1 MLRPLGHR
9 LIVRPE
15 PAAAVSAGGI
25 LIPQTAD
32 KKPAMAGT
40 VISIGRG
47 PATAHRVRQYTLAQV
62 VDKLQEV
69 AERVPTAA
77 LKSELEDEIAR
88 MAVEDVTFSEVKEGD
103 YVCFP
108 FTAGQNM
115 HVDGEDYIVIQ
126 EDDLE
131 AVWSPDEAQEVA

>member
-1 MLRPLGHR
+1 MGLKPLGHR
-9 LIVRPE
+9 LIIKPE
-15 PAAAVSAGGI
+15 PARTESAGGI

-32 KKPAMAGT
+32 KKPAMTGT
-40 VISIGRG
+40 VVSVGRG

-62 VDKLQEV
+62 IDKLQEV

-77 LKSELEDEIAR
+77 LKAELEDEIAR
-88 MAVEDVTFSEVKEGD
+88 MAVDDVTFSEVKEGD

-108 FTAGQNM
+108 FTSGQNM
-115 HVDGEDYIVIQ
+115 NVDGEDFIVLH

-131 AVWSPDEAQEVA
+131 CVWNDDQENVA